1 MKEKK
6 CLLLILKILF
16 FPIVRFIWVGKVNG
30 LDNIPLE
37 GNAIIASN
45 HESYFDFLCF
55 LGISKRWVY
64 YLTKKEHFE
73 NITWGPFMKYTGQI
87 EVDRESS
94 DKAAVYEQAFQ
105 VLREGK
111 LLGIFPEGT
120 RSPNGKL
127 QKAHTG
133 VVKIAL
139 LAKAPV
145 IPVGMIGTFRILS
158 KFQYLPRFRKCQ
170 IRIGKPISL
179 EKYYGQEITDSL
191 LRELTDNIMKTIGE
205 LTKEKCPC

>member
-6 CLLLILKILF
+6 SLLLILKILF
-16 FPIVRFIWVGKVNG
+16 FPIVRFVWVGRLSG
-30 LDNIPLE
+30 LGNIPSK
-37 GNAIIASN
+37 GSGIIASN
-45 HESYFDFLCF
+45 HESYFDFFCF
-55 LGISKRWVY
+55 LAVSKRWVY

-73 NITWGPFMKYTGQI
+73 DITWGPFMKYTGQI

-94 DKAAVYEQAFQ
+94 DKTAVYEQALE

-133 VVKIAL
+133 VAKIAL

-145 IPVGMIGTFRILS
+145 IPVGMMGTFKILS

-205 LTKEKCPC
+205 LTKEKYPC

>member
-6 CLLLILKILF
+6 WLLLILKTIF
-16 FPIVRFIWVGKVNG
+16 FPIVRLIWVGKVSG

-37 GNAIIASN
+37 GSAIIASN

-55 LGISKRWVY
+55 LAVNKRWVY

-73 NITWGPFMKYTGQI
+73 NIIWAPFMKYTGQI

-94 DKAAVYEQAFQ
+94 DKTPVYEQALQ

-111 LLGIFPEGT
+111 LLGVFPEGT

-127 QKAHTG
+127 QKAYAG
-133 VVKIAL
+133 VAKIAL
-139 LAKAPV
+139 LAKVPV
-145 IPVGMIGTFRILS
+145 IPVAMIGTFEILS
-158 KFQYLPRFRKCQ
+158 KFQYVPRFRRCRIK
-170 IRIGKPISL
+170 IGKSVSL
-179 EKYYGQEITDSL
+179 EKYYGQEISDDLAQQITDK
-191 LRELTDNIMKTIGE
+191 IMKTIGE
-205 LTKEKCPC
+205 LKKEKYPC

>member
-6 CLLLILKILF
+6 WLLLILKTIF
-16 FPIVRFIWVGKVNG
+16 FPIVRLIWVGKVSG

-37 GNAIIASN
+37 GSAIIASN

-55 LGISKRWVY
+55 LAISKRWVY

-73 NITWGPFMKYTGQI
+73 NIIWGPFMRYTGQI

-94 DKAAVYEQAFQ
+94 DKTTVYDEVFQ

-111 LLGIFPEGT
+111 LLGLFPEGT
-120 RSPNGKL
+120 RSPNGRL
-127 QKAHTG
+127 QKAYAG
-133 VVKIAL
+133 MAKIAL
-139 LAKAPV
+139 LAKVPV
-145 IPVGMIGTFRILS
+145 IPVAMIGTFEILS

-179 EKYYGQEITDSL
+179 DKYYGQEVTDEL
-191 LRELTDNIMKTIGE
+191 LQEITDNIMRTIGE
-205 LTKEKCPC
+205 LKKERYPC

>member
-6 CLLLILKILF
+6 WLLLILKTIF
-16 FPIVRFIWVGKVNG
+16 FPIIRFIWVGKVSG

-37 GNAIIASN
+37 GSAIIASN

-55 LGISKRWVY
+55 LAISKRWVY

-73 NITWGPFMKYTGQI
+73 NIIWGPFMRYTGQI

-94 DKAAVYEQAFQ
+94 DKTTVYDEVFQ

-111 LLGIFPEGT
+111 LLGLFPEGT
-120 RSPNGKL
+120 RSPNGRL
-127 QKAHTG
+127 QKAYTG
-133 VVKIAL
+133 VAKIAL

-145 IPVGMIGTFRILS
+145 IPVGMMGTFEILS

-179 EKYYGQEITDSL
+179 DKYYGQEITDEL
-191 LRELTDNIMKTIGE
+191 LQEITDNIMRTIGE
-205 LTKEKCPC
+205 LKKERYPC

>member
-6 CLLLILKILF
+6 WLLLILKTIF
-16 FPIVRFIWVGKVNG
+16 FPIIRFIWVDKVSG

-37 GNAIIASN
+37 GSAIIASN

-55 LGISKRWVY
+55 LAISKRWVY

-73 NITWGPFMKYTGQI
+73 NIIWGPFMRYTGQI

-94 DKAAVYEQAFQ
+94 DKTTVYDEVFQ

-111 LLGIFPEGT
+111 LLGLFPEGT
-120 RSPNGKL
+120 RSPNGRL
-127 QKAHTG
+127 QKAYAG
-133 VVKIAL
+133 MAKIAL
-139 LAKAPV
+139 LAKVPV
-145 IPVGMIGTFRILS
+145 IPVAMIGTFEILS

-170 IRIGKPISL
+170 IKIGKSVSL
-179 EKYYGQEITDSL
+179 EKYYGQEISDELAQQITDK
-191 LRELTDNIMKTIGE
+191 IMKTIGE
-205 LTKEKCPC
+205 LKKERYPC

>member
-6 CLLLILKILF
+6 WLLLILKTIF
-16 FPIVRFIWVGKVNG
+16 FPIVRLIWVGKVSG

-37 GNAIIASN
+37 GSAIIASN

-55 LGISKRWVY
+55 LAINKRWVY

-73 NITWGPFMKYTGQI
+73 NIIWAPFMKYTGQI

-94 DKAAVYEQAFQ
+94 DKTPVYEQALQ

-111 LLGIFPEGT
+111 LVGVFPEGT

-127 QKAHTG
+127 QKAYSG
-133 VVKIAL
+133 VAKIAL
-139 LAKAPV
+139 LAKVPI
-145 IPVGMIGTFRILS
+145 IPVAMIGTFEILS
-158 KFQYLPRFRKCQ
+158 KFQYVPRFRRCRIK
-170 IRIGKPISL
+170 IGKSVSL
-179 EKYYGQEITDSL
+179 EKYYGQEISDELAQQITDK
-191 LRELTDNIMKTIGE
+191 IMETIGE
-205 LTKEKCPC
+205 LKKERYPC

>member
-6 CLLLILKILF
+6 WLLIILKVIF
-16 FPIVRFIWVGKVNG
+16 FPIVRFIWVGKLSG
-30 LDNIPLE
+30 LGNIPLE
-37 GNAIIASN
+37 GSYIIASN
-45 HESYFDFLCF
+45 HESYFDFFCF
-55 LGISKRWVY
+55 LAISKRWVY

-73 NITWGPFMKYTGQI
+73 NIIWGPFMKYTGQI
-87 EVDRESS
+87 EVDRNSS
-94 DKAAVYEQAFQ
+94 DKTAVYEQALE

-133 VVKIAL
+133 VARIAL

-145 IPVGMIGTFRILS
+145 IPVGMMGTFEILS

-170 IRIGKPISL
+170 IRIGKSISL
-179 EKYYGQEITDSL
+179 DKYYEQEITDDL
-191 LRELTDNIMKTIGE
+191 LQEITDNIMRTIGE
-205 LTKEKCPC
+205 LTKEKYPC

>member
-6 CLLLILKILF
+6 WLLIILKAIF
-16 FPIVRFIWVGKVNG
+16 FPIVRFIWVGKLSG
-30 LDNIPLE
+30 LSNIPLK
-37 GNAIIASN
+37 GSAIIASN
-45 HESYFDFLCF
+45 HESYFDFFCF
-55 LGISKRWVY
+55 LAISNRWVY

-73 NITWGPFMKYTGQI
+73 NIIWGPFMKYTGQI

-94 DKAAVYEQAFQ
+94 DKIAVYEQALE

-133 VVKIAL
+133 VAKIAL
-139 LAKAPV
+139 LSKAPV
-145 IPVGMIGTFRILS
+145 IPVGMVGTFEVLS
-158 KFQYLPRFRKCQ
+158 KFQYVPRFRKCQ
-170 IRIGKPISL
+170 IKIGKSISL
-179 EKYYGQEITDSL
+179 DKYYGQEITNDL
-191 LRELTDNIMKTIGE
+191 LQEITDNIMRIIGE
-205 LTKEKCPC
+205 LTKEKYPC

>member
-6 CLLLILKILF
+6 WLLLILKTIF
-16 FPIVRFIWVGKVNG
+16 FPIVRFIWVGKVSG
-30 LDNIPLE
+30 LDNIPVE
-37 GNAIIASN
+37 RSAIIASN

-55 LGISKRWVY
+55 LAISKGWVY

-73 NITWGPFMKYTGQI
+73 NIIWGPFMRYTGQI

-94 DKAAVYEQAFQ
+94 DKTTVYDEVFQ

-111 LLGIFPEGT
+111 LLGLFPEGT
-120 RSPNGKL
+120 RSPNGRL
-127 QKAHTG
+127 QKAYTG
-133 VVKIAL
+133 VAKIAL

-145 IPVGMIGTFRILS
+145 IPVGMMGTFEILS

-179 EKYYGQEITDSL
+179 DKYYGQEITDEL
-191 LRELTDNIMKTIGE
+191 LQEITDNIMRTIGE
-205 LTKEKCPC
+205 LTKEKYPC

>member
-6 CLLLILKILF
+6 WLLLILKTIF
-16 FPIVRFIWVGKVNG
+16 FPIIRFIWVGKVSG

-37 GNAIIASN
+37 GSAIIASN

-55 LGISKRWVY
+55 LAISKRWVY

-73 NITWGPFMKYTGQI
+73 NIIWGPFMRYTGQI

-94 DKAAVYEQAFQ
+94 DKTTVYDEAFQ

-111 LLGIFPEGT
+111 LLGLFPEGT

-127 QKAHTG
+127 QKAYTG
-133 VVKIAL
+133 VAKIAL

-145 IPVGMIGTFRILS
+145 IPVAMVGTFKILS
-158 KFQYLPRFRKCQ
+158 KFQYVPRFSKCR
-170 IRIGKPISL
+170 IKIGKSIPL
-179 EKYYGQEITDSL
+179 EKYYGQEISDDLAQQITDK
-191 LRELTDNIMKTIGE
+191 IMKTIGE
-205 LTKEKCPC
+205 LKKERYPC